1 MKKEIK
7 EQSIQYL
14 FEPRGVA
21 VIGASGTKG
30 KIGHAL
36 CYNILEGGYKGKLF
50 PINPKGGTILGQKVY
65 KDILDVPEIVDVAA
79 IAVPAKYVVQTVE
92 SCGKKGVRYLLVI
105 TSGFSEIG
113 NNEEENKIV
122 ALARNYGMRVLGP
135 NIFGL
140 YSAAS
145 SMNATFSAS
154 KIQAGH
160 VAILTQSGALGVA
173 MIGRT
178 TVTNIGLSS
187 IVSTGNKC
195 DLDEADLLRYLVPN
209 PQTKVVLMYIEGVKN
224 GARLIETLKWATAQ
238 KPVVV
243 IKSGRSTR
251 GAMAAAS
258 HTGSLAGAD
267 NIFEAIM
274 KQCGVLRAENLDEAF
289 NWCKYLAFSPKPRG
303 KNAVIITNGGGVGV
317 LATDACEKFN
327 VKLFDDQTILKKVF
341 DPLIP
346 FYGSSKNPVDL
357 TGDANSDIYI
367 RALSGPVKCEEIDA
381 TIALYCEASTFD
393 SENLICMIKNT
404 FKKHKAAKKPICYA
418 IVGGEDVENAYL
430 TLRRE
435 NIPVYAEVYDAV
447 SAMGVSYRHQRYI
460 NEKPGKIDEADIDEE
475 KINAIVDQALADNRT
490 FLLAHEGI
498 EVMKAAQIGIPRSK
512 VARGLEQV
520 LKSAEEIGFPVV
532 MKIVSRDILHKSDAG
547 GIALDLENIQE
558 VMDAYE
564 AIIQKCKKYK
574 PDANI
579 TGIEVCEML
588 EPGTEIIVGA
598 RRDPAFGPIIM
609 CGLGGIYVEVMK
621 DVVFRALPLN
631 KKETMNMLKEIKA
644 FPVLLGVRGEKRRD
658 IDGIIDTIIKVGTIL
673 NKCGK
678 ITDIEINPVVVYEQ
692 EKGLKALDVRI
703 LIQNPD
709 KKNH

>member
-1 MKKEIK
+1 MKKGNK
-7 EQSIQYL
+7 EQSIRYL

-21 VIGASGTKG
+21 VIGASHTKG

-36 CYNILEGGYKGKLF
+36 CFNILEGSYKGKLF
-50 PINPKGGTILGQKVY
+50 PINPKGGTILGQEVY
-65 KDILDVPEIVDVAA
+65 GDIQDVPDIVDVAA
-79 IAVPAKYVVQTVE
+79 IAVPAKYVVPAVE
-92 SCGKKGVRYLLVI
+92 SCGKKGVKYLLVI
-105 TSGFSEIG
+105 SSGFSEIG
-113 NNEEENKIV
+113 NNEEEHQVV

-154 KIQAGH
+154 KIQPGH

-178 TVTNIGLSS
+178 TVTNIGLSA

-195 DLDEADLLRYLVPN
+195 DIDEADLLQYLVPN
-209 PQTKVVLMYIEGVKN
+209 PQTKVVLMYIEGVKK
-224 GARLIETLKWATAQ
+224 GARLIEALKWATAQ

-274 KQCGVLRAENLDEAF
+274 KQCGVLRAESLDEAF

-303 KNAVIITNGGGVGV
+303 KNTVIITNGGGVGV

-327 VKLFDDQTILKKVF
+327 VSLFDDQTVLKKVF

-346 FYGSSKNPVDL
+346 VYGSSKNPVDL

-367 RALSGPVKCEEIDA
+367 RALSGPVECEEIDA

-393 SENLICMIKNT
+393 SHNLISMIKDT
-404 FKKHKAAKKPICYA
+404 FKKHKAVKKPICYA

-447 SAMGVSYRHQRYI
+447 SAMGVSYWHQQYLS
-460 NEKPGKIDEADIDEE
+460 EKSGIIDEADIDAE
-475 KINAIVDQALADNRT
+475 KINTIVDQALADNRA

-512 VARGLEQV
+512 VARRLEQAV
-520 LKSAEEIGFPVV
+520 QYAEEIGYPLV

-547 GIALDLENIQE
+547 GIALDLENQPE
-558 VMDAYE
+558 VIDAYE
-564 AIIQKCKKYK
+564 AIMQNCKRYR

-579 TGIEVCEML
+579 SGIEVCEML
-588 EPGTEIIVGA
+588 KTGTELIIGA
-598 RRDPAFGPIIM
+598 RRDASFGPIVM

-631 KKETMNMLKEIKA
+631 KKEAMNMLKEIKA

-658 IDGIIDTIIKVGTIL
+658 IEGIIDIIIKVGTIL
-673 NKCGK
+673 KKCRK

-703 LIQNPD
+703 LIQNP
-709 KKNH
+709 KEEQ

>member
-1 MKKEIK
+1 MKKENK
-7 EQSIQYL
+7 EQSIRYL

-21 VIGASGTKG
+21 VIGASHTKG

-36 CYNILEGGYKGKLF
+36 CFNILEGSYKGKLF
-50 PINPKGGTILGQKVY
+50 PINPKGGTILGQEVY
-65 KDILDVPEIVDVAA
+65 GDIQDVPDIVDVAA
-79 IAVPAKYVVQTVE
+79 IAVPAKYVVPAVE
-92 SCGKKGVRYLLVI
+92 SCGKKGVKHLLVI
-105 TSGFSEIG
+105 SSGFSEIG
-113 NNEEENKIV
+113 NNEEERRIV

-154 KIQAGH
+154 KIQPGH

-178 TVTNIGLSS
+178 TVTNIGLSA

-195 DLDEADLLRYLVPN
+195 DIDEADLLQYLVPN
-209 PQTKVVLMYIEGVKN
+209 PQTKVVLMYIEGVKK
-224 GARLIETLKWATAQ
+224 GARLIEALKWATAQ

-274 KQCGVLRAENLDEAF
+274 KQCGVLRAESLDEAF

-303 KNAVIITNGGGVGV
+303 KNTVIITNGGGVGV

-327 VKLFDDQTILKKVF
+327 VSLFDDQTVLKKVF

-346 FYGSSKNPVDL
+346 VYGSSKNPVDL

-367 RALSGPVKCEEIDA
+367 RALSGPVECEEIDA

-393 SENLICMIKNT
+393 SHNLISMIKDT
-404 FKKHKAAKKPICYA
+404 FKKHKAVKKPICYA

-447 SAMGVSYRHQRYI
+447 SAMGISYWHQQYLS
-460 NEKPGKIDEADIDEE
+460 EKSGIIDEAGIDAE
-475 KINAIVDQALADNRT
+475 KINTIVDQALADNRV

-512 VARGLEQV
+512 VARRLEQAV
-520 LKSAEEIGFPVV
+520 QYAEEIGYPLV

-547 GIALDLENIQE
+547 GVALDLENQQE
-558 VMDAYE
+558 VIDAYE
-564 AIIQKCKKYK
+564 AIMQNCKRYR

-579 TGIEVCEML
+579 SGVEVCEML
-588 EPGTEIIVGA
+588 KTGTELIIGA
-598 RRDPAFGPIIM
+598 RRDASFGPIVM

-631 KKETMNMLKEIKA
+631 KKEAMNMLKEIKA

-658 IDGIIDTIIKVGTIL
+658 IEGIIDIIIKVGTIL
-673 NKCGK
+673 KNCRK

-703 LIQNPD
+703 LIQNP
-709 KKNH
+709 KEEQ